1 MITGNLYGLTG
12 TLMSRMMT
20 AVVFLLNIC
29 FIVTFLRGCIKKI
42 NWLRAICFGGLVF
55 IFPVAYNLVYLMG
68 DVALHT
74 VMMYPTVML
83 FLECI
88 YFANVVLEGK
98 DISIDNWKN
107 AIDKKQKCVQT
118 YGIVLL
124 FAIIQLFLSYVH
136 TANVTYLKMDLV
148 QKESISYMTTV
159 ITQIKQMEGYRT
171 DLKLSFVEK
180 ANDPVLTNLDG
191 ERQFSYSGI
200 IGTNNARGL
209 ATMRRYEL
217 FLKYYCGFSQ
227 ECINIKDTGIDKA
240 IIDAMPK
247 YPEKGSMQIID
258 DVIVVKFDDMD

>member
-1 MITGNLYGLTG
+1 
-12 TLMSRMMT
+12 
-20 AVVFLLNIC
+20 
-29 FIVTFLRGCIKKI
+29 
-42 NWLRAICFGGLVF
+42 
-55 IFPVAYNLVYLMG
+55 MG

-88 YFANVVLEGK
+88 YFVNVMLKGK
-98 DISIDNWKN
+98 DISISNWRN
-107 AIDKKQKCVQT
+107 AVDKGQKAVQI

-124 FAIIQLFLSYVH
+124 FCIVQLLLSYVH

-159 ITQIKQMEGYRT
+159 ITQIKNMEGYRT

-180 ANDPVLTNLDG
+180 ANDPVLTDLDG
-191 ERQFSYSGI
+191 ESQFAYSGI
-200 IGTNNARGL
+200 TGTNNARGL

-217 FLKYYCGFSQ
+217 FLRYYCGFNQ
-227 ECINIKDTGIDKA
+227 ECIDIKDTGIDPEVIA
-240 IIDAMPK
+240 AMPK

-258 DVIVVKFDDMD
+258 DVIVVKFDEME